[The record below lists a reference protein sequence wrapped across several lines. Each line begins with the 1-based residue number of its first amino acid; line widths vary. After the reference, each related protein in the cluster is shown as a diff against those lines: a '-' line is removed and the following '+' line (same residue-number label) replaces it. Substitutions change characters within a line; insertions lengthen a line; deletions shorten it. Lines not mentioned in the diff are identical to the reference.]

1 MAEHA
6 IKITED
12 NFEEKVIR
20 SDKPFL
26 IDFWAPWCHPCEIM
40 SPIIEDLAEKIKKTA
55 YVGKVDV
62 DENPA
67 IAERFDIQS
76 IPTFILFDKG
86 QVKKTSMGSLD
97 KKRLL
102 ETFGKWFG

>member
-12 NFEEKVIR
+12 NFEEKVLR

-67 IAERFDIQS
+67 
-76 IPTFILFDKG
+76 
-86 QVKKTSMGSLD
+86 
-97 KKRLL
+97 
-102 ETFGKWFG
+102 